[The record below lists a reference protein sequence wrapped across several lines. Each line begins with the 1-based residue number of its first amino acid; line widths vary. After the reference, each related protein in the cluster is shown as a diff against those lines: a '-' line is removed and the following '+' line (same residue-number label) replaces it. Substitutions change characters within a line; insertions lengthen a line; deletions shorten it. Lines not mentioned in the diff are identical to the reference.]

1 MIEDTLEVI
10 CQGRLFFKLH
20 LLSLQYL
27 NFYLKASMV
36 AFSKVHVFPDTGT
49 LSHFQHIFHLV
60 HPFRVSSDCRTFSF
74 HRAI

>member
-36 AFSKVHVFPDTGT
+36 AFGKV
-49 LSHFQHIFHLV
+49 LE
-60 HPFRVSSDCRTFSF
+60 
-74 HRAI
+74 